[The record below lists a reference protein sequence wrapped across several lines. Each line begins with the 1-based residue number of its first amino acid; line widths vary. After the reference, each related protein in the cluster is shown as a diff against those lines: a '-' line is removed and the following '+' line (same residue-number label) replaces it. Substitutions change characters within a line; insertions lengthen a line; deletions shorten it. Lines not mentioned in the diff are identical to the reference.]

1 MSRGR
6 SLMMAISLL
15 LGTTLA
21 LPVPG
26 GTLPTAEAADAH
38 PTLSEQLFRV
48 EWVGGASPPD
58 QFRIVGYVY
67 NEYGQDAVNVELR
80 ISEVDVSSHTV
91 GSVIKPVG
99 DTVPGSG
106 RAFFDVRVPGTTSS
120 YRVSVESFDFMPDR
134 WATETTEQLLAAAG
148 FDQKLADSP
157 EKLANLQ
164 LLTPARRLVS
174 QERNGQLYYV
184 YADPALCKCMYVG
197 TAAQFERARRQQ
209 LANDQLIAVQDHLSV
224 PILDWGLWAPWPWF

>member
-1 MSRGR
+1 MSQGR

-26 GTLPTAEAADAH
+26 GTLPAAEAADAH
-38 PTLSEQLFRV
+38 PTLSERLFRV
-48 EWVGGASPPD
+48 EWVGDASPPD

-67 NEYGQDAVNVELR
+67 NDYGQDAVNVELR
-80 ISEVDVSSHTV
+80 ISEVDVSGRTV

-99 DTVPGSG
+99 DTVPASG

-120 YRVSVESFDFMPDR
+120 YRVAVESFGFMPDR

-148 FDQKLADSP
+148 FDQKLADSG
-157 EKLANLQ
+157 EKLANLR

-174 QERNGQLYYV
+174 RERNGKLYYV
-184 YADPALCKCMYVG
+184 YADPDLCKCMYVG
-197 TAAQFERARRQQ
+197 TAAQYERARRQQ

-224 PILDWGLWAPWPWF
+224 PILEDLWAPWPY

>member
-1 MSRGR
+1 
-6 SLMMAISLL
+6 MAISLL

-21 LPVPG
+21 LPVLG
-26 GTLPTAEAADAH
+26 VTLPTAEAGDAN

-48 EWVGGASPPD
+48 KWVGGASPPD

-67 NEYGQDAVNVELR
+67 NDYGEDAVNVQLR
-80 ISEVDVSSHTV
+80 ISEVDVSGRTV

-99 DTVPGSG
+99 DTVPSSG
-106 RAFFDVRVPGTTSS
+106 RAFFDVRVPATTSS
-120 YRVSVESFDFMPDR
+120 YRVAVESFDFMPDP
-134 WATETTEQLLAAAG
+134 WTTETTEQLLAAAG

-197 TAAQFERARRQQ
+197 TAAHYERARRQQ

-224 PILDWGLWAPWPWF
+224 PILDWGIWAPWPWF